1 MVSFDRAFVAVGL
14 AWLILGMLLGLYI
27 GLTSSN
33 QFVPVHVTMMLPGF
47 AVLTLY
53 GLIYRAWPAFNDT
66 AIGHIQFWVA
76 VIAVLGQIVGALQFV
91 TSGGTQIA
99 VIAAASMLA
108 IVAAVLLMWLVLTRS
123 AP

>member
-14 AWLILGMLLGLYI
+14 GWLILGMLLGLYI

-33 QFVPVHVTMMLPGF
+33 QLIPVHVTMMLPGF

-66 AIGHIQFWVA
+66 IIGHIQFWVA
-76 VIAVLGQIVGALQFV
+76 VIAVLGQVVGALQFV
-91 TSGGTQIA
+91 ASGGTDIA
-99 VIAAASMLA
+99 VIAASSVLA
-108 IVAAVLLMWLVLTRS
+108 IVAALLLLVLFLTRS
-123 AP
+123 A